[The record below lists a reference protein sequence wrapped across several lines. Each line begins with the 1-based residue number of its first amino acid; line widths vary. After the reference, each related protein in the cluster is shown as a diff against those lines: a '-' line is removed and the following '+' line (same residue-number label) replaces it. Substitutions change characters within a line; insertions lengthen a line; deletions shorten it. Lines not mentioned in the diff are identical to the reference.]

1 MSDDTNEGPTHIE
14 WDPKRINWSTGAERL
29 STNYVQEPQ
38 RQRGRRMVRLGS
50 ITMPSA
56 IDDLTITHYG
66 RAESD
71 VPVDEARIALGFLKA
86 DEWGDGFEMGGKKIA
101 GVGVVVRR
109 CGWRLQVWCADE
121 PAPEADPLPAPPG
134 AYVHERD
141 ADKPVRLNLRP
152 KSIERE
158 EAEAAAEAEAK
169 RRSVRRWTM
178 VALASMI
185 AASGGAGLA
194 LLVLERVTVRS
205 FAVAWAVVVIVAAFV
220 AAVFL
225 RPEKE

>member
-1 MSDDTNEGPTHIE
+1 MTSTTGATWKAHREKEDVMSDDNNEGPTHIE
-14 WDPKRINWSTGAERL
+14 WDPK
-29 STNYVQEPQ
+29 

-56 IDDLTITHYG
+56 IDDLTITRYG

-71 VPVDEARIALGFLKA
+71 VPVGEARIALGFLGA

-141 ADKPVRLNLRP
+141 ADRPVRLNLRP

-158 EAEAAAEAEAK
+158 EAEVAAEAK

-185 AASGGAGLA
+185 AASGAAGLA

-220 AAVFL
+220 AAIFL